1 MKKNKHIERDGQSIT
16 KIFDNRSLKVDYRT
30 LEPLLEKGMFVLDV
44 GCGTGSISKD
54 IAKIVGSS
62 GKVIGIDNT
71 ENFIKSGKETYNNI
85 QNLSL
90 IHSDLFDFETNEK
103 FDLITSART
112 LQWLNNPKDAL
123 LKMKSL
129 LKPDGRISILD
140 YNHNNLEWNPEPPA
154 SMEEFYK
161 IFLKWRN
168 DAGMNNG
175 IADDLPDLMKEI
187 GMVDIEKINSDEHYE
202 KHRKDFNSKVG
213 IWSKV
218 AGSKQMVEEGYLDN
232 ELRLKAIEEYDYWVD
247 NVAISMTMK
256 LNEVRGKTCLA
267 GRQVKPVSAEQ

>member
-1 MKKNKHIERDGQSIT
+1 MKDNKPIERDAQTTT

-30 LEPLLEKGMFVLDV
+30 LEPILEKDMFVLDV

-54 IAKIVGSS
+54 IANIVGNV
-62 GKVIGIDNT
+62 GGVVGIDNT
-71 ENFIKSGKETYNNI
+71 EKFIKSGKKTYKKI
-85 QNLSL
+85 RNLEL

-112 LQWLNNPKDAL
+112 LQWLSNPKDAL

-129 LKPDGRISILD
+129 LKPEGRISILD

-154 SMEEFYK
+154 SMIAFYK

-168 DAGMNNG
+168 DAGMNNA

-187 GMVDIEKINSDEHYE
+187 GMVDIEKINSDEHYG
-202 KHRKDFNSKVG
+202 KHSHDFNFKVG

-218 AGSKQMVEEGYLDN
+218 AGSKQMVEEGYLDDN
-232 ELRLKAIEEYDYWVD
+232 LRLKAIEEYNEWIE
-247 NVAISMTMK
+247 NKAISMTMK
-256 LNEVRGKTCLA
+256 LNEVRG
-267 GRQVKPVSAEQ
+267 RINPISAEP